1 MAAEHRIGDRE
12 REAATAALNDHYASG
27 RLDTDEHAERLDA
40 IWSAK
45 TDQDL
50 ALVFW
55 DLPRVVA
62 PAPPVRVERR
72 RRLWG
77 APALPVLLLVVLLV
91 ISVAKLAPWW
101 VLGIIA
107 WVVLAKTHRRSGAR
121 SCAGRGLAHP
131 GR

>member
-12 REAATAALNDHYASG
+12 REAATAALNDHYANG

-55 DLPRVVA
+55 DLPRAVA
-62 PAPPVRVERR
+62 PAPPVRAAR

-77 APALPVLLLVVLLV
+77 GPILPVLLLVALLLM
-91 ISVAKLAPWW
+91 IVAKAPWW

-107 WVVLAKTHRRSGAR
+107 WVVLARTHRRSGAGA
-121 SCAGRGLAHP
+121 CAGRGMAHP